1 MNQPIMFLDPD
12 NKVKLVPAPFYY
24 FLELLREKNK
34 F

>member
-1 MNQPIMFLDPD
+1 MNHQIMFLDRD
-12 NKVKLVPAPFYY
+12 NKTKLVSANFFY